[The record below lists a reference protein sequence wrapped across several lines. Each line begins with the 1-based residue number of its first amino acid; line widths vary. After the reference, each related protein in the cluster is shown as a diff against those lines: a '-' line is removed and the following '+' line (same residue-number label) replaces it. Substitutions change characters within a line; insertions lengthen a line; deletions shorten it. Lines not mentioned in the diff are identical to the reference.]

1 MSGVL
6 IDTTV
11 LIPAYQAN
19 GDVRAKDVLE
29 DLALRGDG
37 CLSIQSFTEFA
48 RILGLRL
55 TSPVPVAK
63 VRDTILQL
71 EQVFDVLRPTSR
83 TIARALH
90 GVEKHGL
97 PFWDAM
103 IWAVAHE
110 NGVAEIL
117 TADPPPQAEIEGVRY
132 RNPFA

>member
-11 LIPAYQAN
+11 LITAYQAN
-19 GDVRAKDVLE
+19 GDVRAKDALE
-29 DLALRGDG
+29 DLAQRGDG
-37 CLSIQSFTEFA
+37 CLSVQTFTEFA
-48 RILGLRL
+48 RVIGTRL
-55 TSPVPVAK
+55 AAPVPISK
-63 VRDTILQL
+63 VRETILQL
-71 EQVFDVLRPTSR
+71 EHVFGVLRPTSR
-83 TIARALH
+83 TVTRALQ

-110 NGVAEIL
+110 NGVSEIL
-117 TADPPPQAEIEGVRY
+117 TADPPARAEIEGVRY